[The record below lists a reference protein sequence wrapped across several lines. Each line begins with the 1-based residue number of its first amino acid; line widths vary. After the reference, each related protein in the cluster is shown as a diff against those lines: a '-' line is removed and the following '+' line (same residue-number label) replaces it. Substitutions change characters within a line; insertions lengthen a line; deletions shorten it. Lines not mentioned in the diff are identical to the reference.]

1 MEFVA
6 LVACKSA
13 LTILMLGRRALASQ
27 RVSIRLPAT
36 RVDSSTVCFATCV
49 CLSACDTALVA
60 RPAHTPL
67 RDLADTVV
75 AYALA
80 QLAADDTDRLGGS
93 KIHPRR

>member
-13 LTILMLGRRALASQ
+13 LTILTLGRRAFASQ

-36 RVDSSTVCFATCV
+36 RVDSSSFCFATCV

-67 RDLADTVV
+67 RDLADTLYIKSPTQTACETLGFQ
-75 AYALA
+75 AY
-80 QLAADDTDRLGGS
+80 S
-93 KIHPRR
+93 